1 MELILNGDN
10 RMNLDKIGWMI
21 IKEKSLKDWE
31 YESVGKVEKAIIRI
45 AVYEMVELGQ
55 DSKIVIKWGNWA
67 I

>member
-1 MELILNGDN
+1 
-10 RMNLDKIGWMI
+10 MI

-55 DSKIVIKWGNWA
+55 DSKIVIK
-67 I
+67 